1 MDVTT
6 DVLIAGSMRA
16 AQVRR
21 VVERGEAISMNRSAK
36 SPVLLVWH
44 NSGNPAVASADRWV
58 VAVTGEKASA
68 RSVLCTAMAEAALR
82 DAAVMVLTPPAP
94 WDPPDDY
101 VSALGYVEAAEQPE
115 VWAIPPRPDN
125 LAALILQQPS
135 VDHLIVTTADD
146 AVLVDAL
153 LGNAELA
160 AMRAR
165 FELLVL
171 PRSFERRRTHESSG
185 GIEIPSS
192 ADYLVAAAAPG
203 YRLGASGLE

>member
-21 VVERGEAISMNRSAK
+21 VAEHGDAISVNRCAT
-36 SPVLLVWH
+36 SPVLLVW
-44 NSGNPAVASADRWV
+44 NDFGNPAAASADRWV

-82 DAAVMVLTPPAP
+82 DAAVMVLTPAQ
-94 WDPPDDY
+94 WDPDDY
-101 VSALGYVEAAEQPE
+101 LGAIGYVEAAKQPE
-115 VWAIPPRPDN
+115 VWALPRPDD

-146 AVLVDAL
+146 AALIDAL
-153 LGNAELA
+153 LGNAELV
-160 AMRAR
+160 AMRAC

-171 PRSFERRRTHESSG
+171 PRSCKRGGTHESSG
-185 GIEIPSS
+185 SMEIPPS

-203 YRLGASGLE
+203 YGMGASGLE